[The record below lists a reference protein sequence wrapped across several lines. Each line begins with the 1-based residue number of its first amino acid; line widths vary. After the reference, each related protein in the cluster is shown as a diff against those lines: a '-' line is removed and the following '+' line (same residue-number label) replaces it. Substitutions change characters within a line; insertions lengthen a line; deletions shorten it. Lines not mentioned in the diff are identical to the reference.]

1 MWVAAGPG
9 VEVIEAESALQFIP
23 LLRRSNPCWW
33 DGESMPW
40 AFRGHADETWALRPS
55 AWRQGN
61 PIIEAARNEAAARF
75 DRTRPQQHLRWIFPP
90 NNFNTG
96 DRAFGAN
103 DAALARQL
111 AIDANAELLPLWD
124 FASSCNDIGLN
135 TPMPSVIDPNV
146 ESDWLHIAAF
156 PLIADEVFWYSDIPA
171 GLALAQHHGLPTRL
185 LDWSVNP
192 IASVFFAVENIA
204 EPKAGGK
211 IAVWAINRINAVKVK
226 MPGVVF
232 PNGLNAPIQP
242 GVAVFRPPIR
252 DNPYLAA
259 QSGLFTSI
267 SGSGIHYM
275 QTGGNRPSLDDFI
288 RAANV
293 DFPVLRKIT
302 LPHEHVP
309 EVAETLLRERIN
321 RASFMPTLD
330 NVSSD
335 VKRRWT
341 LRSMR

>member
-1 MWVAAGPG
+1 VWTASGLG
-9 VEVIEAESALQFIP
+9 IEVKDASSPTEFIA

-33 DGESMPW
+33 EGSSMVW
-40 AFRGHADETWALRPS
+40 AFRGHADESWPLLPS
-55 AWRQGN
+55 AWRFGN
-61 PIIEAARNEAAARF
+61 PIIEAGRIEAKIRYNRIKSA
-75 DRTRPQQHLRWIFPP
+75 PKLLWIFPP

-96 DRAFGAN
+96 ETKFTAN
-103 DAALARQL
+103 DESSACQL

-124 FASSCNDIGLN
+124 FISTCSDQGLN

-146 ESDWLHIAAF
+146 QSDWLHMPSA

-192 IASVFFAVENIA
+192 LAACFFAVETILR
-204 EPKAGGK
+204 PKAGK
-211 IAVWAINRINAVKVK
+211 RIAVWALHRINAVAVK
-226 MPGVVF
+226 TEGVVF
-232 PNGLNAPIQP
+232 PNGLNINVQP
-242 GVAVFRPPIR
+242 RIVVYRPPIR

-259 QSGLFTSI
+259 QSGLFTCI
-267 SGSGIHYM
+267 SGSGIYYM
-275 QTGGNRPSLDDFI
+275 QRDKRPALDEFI
-288 RAANV
+288 QESKIAV
-293 DFPVLRKIT
+293 PVLRKIT

-309 EVAETLLRERIN
+309 EVADILLRERVN

-335 VKRRWT
+335 VQRRWLQKFT
-341 LRSMR
+341 K